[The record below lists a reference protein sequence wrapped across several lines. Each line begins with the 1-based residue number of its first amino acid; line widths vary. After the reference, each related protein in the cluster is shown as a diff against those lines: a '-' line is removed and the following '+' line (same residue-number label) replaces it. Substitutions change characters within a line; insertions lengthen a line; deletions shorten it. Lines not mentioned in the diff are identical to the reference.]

1 MESEDRTLIC
11 DLIVKAYEHHK
22 IHARF
27 EETQRG
33 WMVAAYFTF
42 TGLVYAGVIWK
53 VPLDVSGLPESFTS
67 FWIVALFSHLVVGML
82 IMISVA
88 KVSGEFSRHFSR
100 AEKILSDVKT
110 LCDSDESLKRAFR
123 NVSLETAAKKEG
135 GKVKRKWIPLFSN
148 TAVHNYMFAFLTA
161 IDVYLLLVGPLEQP
175 RISILPL
182 MVAVIWFVIASVL
195 LYKYVGWIEATGT
208 SSSPAG

>member
-42 TGLVYAGVIWK
+42 TGLVYSGIIWK

-67 FWIVALFSHLVVGML
+67 FWIIALLSHLVVGML

-88 KVSGEFSRHFSR
+88 KVSGEFRRHFDQG
-100 AEKILSDVKT
+100 EYILSDIKP
-110 LCDSDESLKRAFR
+110 LCESDEFLKTAFQ
-123 NVSLETAAKKEG
+123 STLLQTAAFEEKN
-135 GKVKRKWIPLFSN
+135 WIKQKLIRLFSN

-161 IDVYLLLVGPLEQP
+161 LDVYLLLPEV
-175 RISILPL
+175 LPKVPP
-182 MVAVIWFVIASVL
+182 VAAACVWFVGVSAL
-195 LYKYVGWIEATGT
+195 LYKYVGSVIKAR
-208 SSSPAG
+208 